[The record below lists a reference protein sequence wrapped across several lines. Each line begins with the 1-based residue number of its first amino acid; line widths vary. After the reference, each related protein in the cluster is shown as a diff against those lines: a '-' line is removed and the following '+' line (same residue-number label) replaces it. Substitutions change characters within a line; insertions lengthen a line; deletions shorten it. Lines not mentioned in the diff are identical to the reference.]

1 MSNFQQARDSQVELN
16 KSNRDLISSADH
28 FFLESVKSNYSY
40 GFDWLGFPIIQY
52 PQDIVALQEIVF
64 QVKPTLIIETGF
76 ARGGSSILFA
86 SLLKMINNE
95 KDDNIKVLTID
106 IDFNKDCL
114 LKVMASQFGKYIHA
128 IEGSSI
134 DKKVFEQVVEES
146 KTHDSIMVVLDSMH
160 TKDHVDEELKLY
172 SQLVSKGS
180 FICVMDTAIGYLP
193 EEVTSDRPWSPSNSP
208 FQSAKNFV
216 ESNNNFISRDD
227 IDHKLL
233 VSVAKSGYIQ
243 RVK

>member
-1 MSNFQQARDSQVELN
+1 
-16 KSNRDLISSADH
+16 
-28 FFLESVKSNYSY
+28 
-40 GFDWLGFPIIQY
+40 
-52 PQDIVALQEIVF
+52 
-64 QVKPTLIIETGF
+64 
-76 ARGGSSILFA
+76 
-86 SLLKMINNE
+86 
-95 KDDNIKVLTID
+95 
-106 IDFNKDCL
+106 
-114 LKVMASQFGKYIHA
+114 
-128 IEGSSI
+128 
-134 DKKVFEQVVEES
+134 
-146 KTHDSIMVVLDSMH
+146 MVVLDSMH

-233 VSVAKSGYIQ
+233 ISVAKSGYIQ

>member
-76 ARGGSSILFA
+76 ARGIFNIIRILV
-86 SLLKMINNE
+86 KMINNE

-114 LKVMASQFGKYIHA
+114 QKVMASQYGKYIHS

-134 DKKVFEQVVEES
+134 DKKV
-146 KTHDSIMVVLDSMH
+146 LN
-160 TKDHVDEELKLY
+160 KL
-172 SQLVSKGS
+172 
-180 FICVMDTAIGYLP
+180 
-193 EEVTSDRPWSPSNSP
+193 
-208 FQSAKNFV
+208 
-216 ESNNNFISRDD
+216 
-227 IDHKLL
+227 
-233 VSVAKSGYIQ
+233 
-243 RVK
+243 